1 MTSRFSKVNKKNSSA
16 SKAAFNKHN
25 VFEVATTLT
34 ESKYIAND
42 FADAQRYAY
51 RAKVNLIGDCLVK
64 PYEPIYLDGLPDGM
78 DGYWTVLSVTHIFG
92 GVPAKYMMQLEVG
105 TDILGQTNP
114 EAYKAVPVRDIS
126 GELSGQAISPTQSK
140 LQDYSFSV
148 NNSTLEPDYG
158 ITAPSSAVSK
168 PYNDLGEDA
177 APDFS
182 IIKRPVTWAAYGKT
196 GVIR

>member
-1 MTSRFSKVNKKNSSA
+1 MTSKNSRFSKVNKSNSGS
-16 SKAAFNKHN
+16 SKAAFTKHN

-78 DGYWTVLSVTHIFG
+78 DGYWTVLSVKHIFG
-92 GVPAKYMMQLEVG
+92 GIPARYMMKLEVG

-114 EAYKAVPVRDIS
+114 DAYKAFSKRDIS
-126 GELSGQAISPTQSK
+126 GELSGQAITPALST
-140 LQDYSFSV
+140 LQDYSFSI
-148 NNSTLEPDYG
+148 NNSTLEPNYG
-158 ITAPSSAVSK
+158 VTPPSSVVVK
-168 PYNDLGEDA
+168 PYNDLGQDVV
-177 APDFS
+177 PDFS
-182 IIKRPVTWAAYGKT
+182 IIKRPVTWAANER
-196 GVIR
+196 VS

>member
-1 MTSRFSKVNKKNSSA
+1 MTSRFSKINKQNSSS

-51 RAKVNLIGDCLVK
+51 RAKVNLIGDALVK

-78 DGYWTVLSVTHIFG
+78 DGYWTVLSVVHIFG
-92 GVPAKYMMQLEVG
+92 GVPARYMMQLEVG

-114 EAYKAVPVRDIS
+114 DAYKAIPVRDVS
-126 GELSGQAISPTQSK
+126 GEISGQAISPAQSK

-158 ITAPSSAVSK
+158 ITSPSSAVSK

-196 GVIR
+196 GVV

>member
-1 MTSRFSKVNKKNSSA
+1 MTSRFSKVDAKNSKV
-16 SKAAFNKHN
+16 SKASFTKHN

-51 RAKVNLIGDCLVK
+51 RAKVSLIGDSLVK

-78 DGYWTVLSVTHIFG
+78 SGYWTVLSVTHIFG
-92 GVPAKYMMQLEVG
+92 GIPAKYMMQLEVG

-114 EAYKAVPVRDIS
+114 DAYKAVPVRDIS
-126 GELSGQAISPTQSK
+126 GEISGQAISPAQSK

-158 ITAPSSAVSK
+158 ITSPSSSVSK
-168 PYNDLGEDA
+168 PYNDLGVDA

-196 GVIR
+196 GVIS